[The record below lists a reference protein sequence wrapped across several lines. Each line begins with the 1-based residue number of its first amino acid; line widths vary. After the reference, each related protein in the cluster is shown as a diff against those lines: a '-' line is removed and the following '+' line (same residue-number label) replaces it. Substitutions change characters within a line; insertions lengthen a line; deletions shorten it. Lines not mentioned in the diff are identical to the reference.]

1 MAITQSGATVDT
13 SARDEFLQ
21 SSVDSSITNGGETAH
36 TQTTGD
42 FLGIG
47 GETSET
53 GAGLGG
59 VTANFVNEYTN
70 AMDTYCSDIKTKIDA
85 LTKVEV
91 NQAFKGEAVERAL
104 NKFVESVKEVATNY
118 ITKLQNAEQS
128 IIKGVQE
135 AYETQDID
143 LSSNLS
149 NDGTSLTS
157 SNSNN

>member
-70 AMDTYCSDIKTKIDA
+70 AMDTYCSNIKAKIDD

-91 NQAFKGEAVERAL
+91 NQAFKGEAVETAL

-118 ITKLQNAEQS
+118 ITKLQKAEQS
-128 IIKGVQE
+128 IIEGVQK
-135 AYETQDID
+135 AYETQDTD

-149 NDGTSLTS
+149 SDGTSLTS
-157 SNSNN
+157 SDSNN

>member
-13 SARDEFLQ
+13 SVRDEFLQ

-59 VTANFVNEYTN
+59 VTANFVSEYTK
-70 AMDTYCSDIKTKIDA
+70 AMDTYCREIKTKIDA

-135 AYETQDID
+135 AYEKQDID

-157 SNSNN
+157 SDSNN

>member
-59 VTANFVNEYTN
+59 VTANFVSEYTD
-70 AMDTYCSDIKTKIDA
+70 AMDTYCSNIKAKIDD

-104 NKFVESVKEVATNY
+104 NNFV
-118 ITKLQNAEQS
+118 
-128 IIKGVQE
+128 
-135 AYETQDID
+135 
-143 LSSNLS
+143 
-149 NDGTSLTS
+149 
-157 SNSNN
+157 

>member
-1 MAITQSGATVDT
+1 
-13 SARDEFLQ
+13 
-21 SSVDSSITNGGETAH
+21 
-36 TQTTGD
+36 
-42 FLGIG
+42 
-47 GETSET
+47 
-53 GAGLGG
+53 
-59 VTANFVNEYTN
+59 
-70 AMDTYCSDIKTKIDA
+70 MDTYCSNIKAKIDD

-104 NKFVESVKEVATNY
+104 NNFVESVKEVATNY

-135 AYETQDID
+135 AYEKQDID

-157 SNSNN
+157 SDSNN